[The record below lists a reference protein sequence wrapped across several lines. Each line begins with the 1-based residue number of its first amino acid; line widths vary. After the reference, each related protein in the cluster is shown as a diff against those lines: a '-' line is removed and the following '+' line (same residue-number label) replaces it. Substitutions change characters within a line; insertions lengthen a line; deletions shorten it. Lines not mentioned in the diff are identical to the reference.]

1 MSELGKTETKPSTAR
16 LDAAQPTAEATAM
29 TAALDEV
36 FAFANRSDAPGM
48 VVGVAQRGR
57 IVYRRGFGLANVAL
71 GVANTPATL
80 MRIGS
85 TSKHFTCL
93 AALLLAEESRLD
105 VDAPVR
111 TYLPELPQR
120 TVDPSLRQL
129 MTHTSGYR
137 CHVDLS
143 SLSDGLAV
151 QPRGAGL
158 ATMVRQS
165 ESNFEP
171 GESQLYCNG
180 GYHLL
185 SLAIERAS
193 GMRFEQFM
201 QERIFGPMGMVD
213 TASVPCDFR
222 IHRGLATLHV
232 PQPAELGGGWRL
244 GVFPS
249 EEILGEGAMVSTVD
263 DMLRWL
269 AHLRGPK
276 TVGSAESWRQM
287 LSTATLNNGLQ
298 SVYSLGLM
306 QHLYR
311 GVKVI
316 HHAGAVVGG
325 SCQMLTVPDHE
336 LDVVLMANGLEASM
350 PSLAN
355 KVVDAVLGDAA
366 LAAAEARVAG
376 ARFQPMLGSC
386 YRDPGSGMVVG
397 FAETP
402 EGQLGLSLFRRPPV
416 ALRDEGDLLRIGFE
430 DLAAGPFVVETS
442 SLATEGAPPGHL
454 RFSEA
459 GCANQLELISGAPP
473 GVEEAAPALVGR
485 YHAADLGVDA
495 CLTLETAAGRRCLK
509 LQTFGSIATPSVEL
523 LPLSPD
529 VFALQG
535 DLSPGA
541 KAHGVLC
548 LVRESDGRITGF
560 HVNSL
565 RSRHVLFK
573 RLAEA

>member
-85 TSKHFTCL
+85 SSKHFTCL
-93 AALLLAEESRLD
+93 AALLLAEEGRLD

-386 YRDPGSGMVVG
+386 YRDPCSGMVVG

-442 SLATEGAPPGHL
+442 SLATEGAPPGAPAVQRGGL
-454 RFSEA
+454 RQPARTHHRS
-459 GCANQLELISGAPP
+459 APP
-473 GVEEAAPALVGR
+473 AWKRPRPHWSAATTRPTSGWM
-485 YHAADLGVDA
+485 HASRWRRRQ
-495 CLTLETAAGRRCLK
+495 AAN
-509 LQTFGSIATPSVEL
+509 F
-523 LPLSPD
+523 
-529 VFALQG
+529 
-535 DLSPGA
+535 
-541 KAHGVLC
+541 
-548 LVRESDGRITGF
+548 
-560 HVNSL
+560 
-565 RSRHVLFK
+565 
-573 RLAEA
+573 